1 MKISSQWIIIKCM
14 RILFFLVVSFLLAS
28 CFSNNDDCDPT
39 YYCYPIPYD
48 FGWVNVDITN
58 DNNDSI
64 LVILYSGYV
73 EDDYVIDSLHVTTN
87 QFSVQLP
94 AAERYAVE
102 VYYQNG
108 PTTIIALDGG
118 RLRQRTRE
126 NCGETCY
133 EEPNLNL
140 DIRKL

>member
-1 MKISSQWIIIKCM
+1 MKRLAAVCIC
-14 RILFFLVVSFLLAS
+14 FLLWS
-28 CFSNNDDCDPT
+28 CFSDNDECDPT

-48 FGWVNVDITN
+48 LGWINVDITN
-58 DNNDSI
+58 ENNDSI
-64 LVILYSGYV
+64 LVILYAGYV
-73 EDDYVIDSLHVTTN
+73 EDNIVIDSLYA
-87 QFSVQLP
+87 FSDEFSIQQIVG
-94 AAERYAVE
+94 ERYAIE

-118 RLRQRTRE
+118 RLRQRSRE

-140 DIRKL
+140 DMRKL